1 MKKVYICSPLGGD
14 VAGNI
19 EKVKLYN
26 RFALECGAVPI
37 ASHFYALSLNDSIPY
52 ERAIGTRAGL
62 ALLSVCDEVWA
73 FGNKITTG
81 MADEIAEAYKLGI
94 RVIRIRD
101 EQVYEKLE
109 MEDDNNEQI
118 DRIEQN
124 TSNLI

>member
-73 FGNKITTG
+73 FGNKKRPVWLTRSPRLINSAFVLSVSG
-81 MADEIAEAYKLGI
+81 MNKFM
-94 RVIRIRD
+94 
-101 EQVYEKLE
+101 K
-109 MEDDNNEQI
+109 N
-118 DRIEQN
+118 
-124 TSNLI
+124 

>member
-26 RFALECGAVPI
+26 RYALECGAVPI
-37 ASHFYALSLNDSIPY
+37 ASHFYALSLDDSIPY

-62 ALLSVCDEVWA
+62 VLLGMCDEVWA
-73 FGNKITTG
+73 FGNNLTEG
-81 MADEIAEAYKLGI
+81 MAQEIAEAYKLGI
-94 RVIRIRD
+94 PVVHIQD
-101 EQVYEKLE
+101 EQVYKKLE
-109 MEDDNNEQI
+109 MEVDSHEQI

-124 TSNLI
+124 TTHII